1 MEKLFEAEMDALVE
15 SKVYPNKEELIYDAF
30 RALLRAKPN
39 LRIES
44 AIHLYLKKQISFS
57 RAAELAGLCAEE
69 LKNIMA
75 ERGIY
80 REVLLSDE
88 ETMQNAKEFLKTA

>member
-1 MEKLFEAEMDALVE
+1 MENLFEAEMDALVE
-15 SKVYPNKEELIYDAF
+15 SKVYPNREELIHDAF

-44 AIHLYLKKQISFS
+44 SIRLYIKKQVSFS

-69 LKNIMA
+69 LKNILS
-75 ERGIY
+75 ERGIH
-80 REVLLSDE
+80 REVVTSSMETLQKAQNFLSAE
-88 ETMQNAKEFLKTA
+88 

>member
-1 MEKLFEAEMDALVE
+1 MGNLFEAEMDALVE
-15 SKVYPNKEELIYDAF
+15 SKVYPNREELIHDAF

-44 AIHLYLKKQISFS
+44 SIGLYLKEQVSFS
-57 RAAELAGLCAEE
+57 QAAELAGLCAEE
-69 LKNIMA
+69 LKNILS

-80 REVLLSDE
+80 REVDTSSK
-88 ETMQNAKEFLKTA
+88 ETLQKAQNFLHTE

>member
-15 SKVYPNKEELIYDAF
+15 SKVYPNRDELIHDAF

-44 AIHLYLKKQISFS
+44 AIRLYLKKQVSFS
-57 RAAELAGLCAEE
+57 RAAEMAGLCAEE
-69 LKNIMA
+69 LKNILA

-80 REVLLSDE
+80 REVVASSE
-88 ETMQNAKEFLKTA
+88 ETLEKAQNFLHAE

>member
-15 SKVYPNKEELIYDAF
+15 SKVYPNRDELIHDAF

-44 AIHLYLKKQISFS
+44 AIRLYLKKQISFS

-75 ERGIY
+75 ERGFH
-80 REVLLSDE
+80 REVEISSE
-88 ETMQNAKEFLKTA
+88 ETIQKAQNFLQAE